1 MGLFSSR
8 LWSSIDA
15 PIFKNSGEKPIESL
29 MNNKVLLIDDD
40 RDNLKLVTRLLE
52 HEQLLVKQAT
62 SGVEGLQLLS
72 EYRPDLVILDINM
85 QGLNGFQ
92 TLKLIRQR
100 NEQVSVMFLTS
111 NRDTED
117 IIRGLEAG
125 ALDYICKPFQPLE
138 LIARVKS
145 QLKFKGI
152 QDDLRIANEKLQNLV
167 DIDDLTGL
175 YNMRSV
181 YERLNQEIDRARR
194 YKHSIAVF
202 MMDMD
207 DFKRVN
213 DNHDH
218 LFGSYVLSEVGK
230 LIKANIRSVDFAA
243 RYGGDEFLICLTQTQ
258 PVGAVRF
265 ADRLRKKIDEH
276 EFVNGPD
283 QIKLSASFGA
293 AILENGKSQ
302 LDAHSIVRLA
312 DAKLYEAKA
321 EGKNRVIS
329 AMVND
334 ETEFDIRRLRRAS

>member
-1 MGLFSSR
+1 
-8 LWSSIDA
+8 
-15 PIFKNSGEKPIESL
+15 
-29 MNNKVLLIDDD
+29 MNNRVLLIDDD
-40 RDNLKLVTRLLE
+40 KDNLRLVSRLLE
-52 HEQLLVKQAT
+52 HEQLIVKQAT
-62 SGVEGLQLLS
+62 SGVEGLQQLT
-72 EYRPDLVILDINM
+72 EFRPDLVILDINM

-152 QDDLRIANEKLQNLV
+152 QDDLRIANEKLQSLV

-218 LFGSYVLSEVGK
+218 LFGSFVLSEVGK

-265 ADRLRKKIDEH
+265 ADRLRKKIDEY

-283 QIKLSASFGA
+283 RIRLSARFGA
-293 AILENGKSQ
+293 AILECGQTQ

-321 EGKNRVIS
+321 GGKNRVIS
-329 AMVND
+329 AMVNE
-334 ETEFDIRRLRRAS
+334 ETQFDIRRLRKAS

>member
-1 MGLFSSR
+1 MLR
-8 LWSSIDA
+8 
-15 PIFKNSGEKPIESL
+15 KH
-29 MNNKVLLIDDD
+29 KVLLIDDD
-40 RDNLKLVTRLLE
+40 QDNLKLVSRLLE
-52 HEQLLVKQAT
+52 HENMEVRKAT
-62 SGVEGLQLLS
+62 SGVEGIQLLG
-72 EYRPDLVILDINM
+72 EFTPDLVILDINM
-85 QGLNGFQ
+85 QGLDGFQ

-100 NEQVSVMFLTS
+100 KEQSSVIFLTS
-111 NRDTED
+111 QSHTED

-138 LIARVKS
+138 LVARVKS

-152 QDDLRIANEKLQNLV
+152 QDDLRLANEKLQSLV

-181 YERLNQEIDRARR
+181 YERLNQEIDRTRR
-194 YKHSIAVF
+194 YKHSLAVF

-258 PVGAVRF
+258 TEGALRF
-265 ADRLRKKIDEH
+265 ADRLRRRIEEH
-276 EFVNGPD
+276 QFVHGPD
-283 QIKLSASFGA
+283 RIQLSASFGA
-293 AILENGKSQ
+293 AILENGRSL

-321 EGKNRVIS
+321 NGKNCIES
-329 AMVND
+329 ALIND
-334 ETEFDIRRLRRAS
+334 DTQSNILKLRKVS

>member
-1 MGLFSSR
+1 
-8 LWSSIDA
+8 
-15 PIFKNSGEKPIESL
+15 

-40 RDNLKLVTRLLE
+40 KDNLKLVTRLLE
-52 HEQLLVKQAT
+52 HEGLVVRSAT
-62 SGVEGLQLLS
+62 SGIEGLQFLG
-72 EYRPDLVILDINM
+72 EFAPDLVVLDINM

-100 NEQVSVMFLTS
+100 KEQVSVIFLTS
-111 NRDTED
+111 KKETDD

-125 ALDYICKPFQPLE
+125 ALDYIGKPFQPLE

-181 YERLNQEIDRARR
+181 YERLNHEIDRARR
-194 YKHSIAVF
+194 YKHSLAVF

-230 LIKANIRSVDFAA
+230 MIKSNIRSVDFAA

-276 EFVNGPD
+276 EFVSGPD
-283 QIKLSASFGA
+283 RIKLSASFGA
-293 AILENGKSQ
+293 SILENGKSL
-302 LDAHSIVRLA
+302 LDAHSLVRLA
-312 DAKLYEAKA
+312 DAKLYEAKGN
-321 EGKNRVIS
+321 GKNCVIS
-329 AMVND
+329 AMVNED
-334 ETEFDIRRLRRAS
+334 TQFDIRELRKAS

>member
-1 MGLFSSR
+1 
-8 LWSSIDA
+8 
-15 PIFKNSGEKPIESL
+15 

-40 RDNLKLVTRLLE
+40 KDNLKLVTRLLE
-52 HEQLLVKQAT
+52 HEGLVVRSAT
-62 SGVEGLQLLS
+62 SGIDGLQLLG
-72 EYRPDLVILDINM
+72 EFVPDLVVLDINM

-100 NEQVSVMFLTS
+100 KEQASVIFLTS
-111 NRDTED
+111 KKETDD

-125 ALDYICKPFQPLE
+125 ALDYIGKPFQPME

-181 YERLNQEIDRARR
+181 YERLNHEIDRARR
-194 YKHSIAVF
+194 YKHSLAVF

-230 LIKANIRSVDFAA
+230 MIKSNIRSVDFAA

-276 EFVNGPD
+276 EFVSGPD
-283 QIKLSASFGA
+283 RIKLSASFGA
-293 AILENGKSQ
+293 SILENGKSL
-302 LDAHSIVRLA
+302 LDAHSLVRLA
-312 DAKLYEAKA
+312 DAKLYEAKGN
-321 EGKNRVIS
+321 GKNCVIS
-329 AMVND
+329 AMVNED
-334 ETEFDIRRLRRAS
+334 TQFDIRQLRKAS

>member
-1 MGLFSSR
+1 
-8 LWSSIDA
+8 
-15 PIFKNSGEKPIESL
+15 
-29 MNNKVLLIDDD
+29 MNNKVLLVDDD
-40 RDNLKLVTRLLE
+40 KDNLKLVTRLLE
-52 HEQLLVKQAT
+52 HEGLVVRSAT
-62 SGVEGLQLLS
+62 SGIEGLQLLG
-72 EYRPDLVILDINM
+72 EFTPDLVVLDINM
-85 QGLNGFQ
+85 QGLNGLQ

-100 NEQVSVMFLTS
+100 KEQASVIFLTS
-111 NRDTED
+111 NSETED

-181 YERLNQEIDRARR
+181 YERLNHEIDRARR
-194 YKHSIAVF
+194 YKHSLAVF

-230 LIKANIRSVDFAA
+230 MIKSNIRSVDFAA

-276 EFVNGPD
+276 EFVSGPD
-283 QIKLSASFGA
+283 RIKLSASFGA
-293 AILENGKSQ
+293 SILENGKSL
-302 LDAHSIVRLA
+302 LDAHSLVRLA

-321 EGKNRVIS
+321 NGKNCVVS
-329 AMVND
+329 AMVNED
-334 ETEFDIRRLRRAS
+334 TQFDIRQLRKAS

>member
-1 MGLFSSR
+1 
-8 LWSSIDA
+8 
-15 PIFKNSGEKPIESL
+15 

-40 RDNLKLVTRLLE
+40 KDNLKLVTRLLE
-52 HEQLLVKQAT
+52 HEGLVVRSAT
-62 SGVEGLQLLS
+62 SGIEGLQVLGEFS
-72 EYRPDLVILDINM
+72 PDLVVLDINM

-100 NEQVSVMFLTS
+100 KEQASVIFLTS
-111 NRDTED
+111 KKETDD

-125 ALDYICKPFQPLE
+125 ALDYIGKPFKPLE

-181 YERLNQEIDRARR
+181 YERLNHEIDRARR
-194 YKHSIAVF
+194 YKHSLAVF

-230 LIKANIRSVDFAA
+230 MIKANIRSVDFAA

-258 PVGAVRF
+258 PVGAIRF

-276 EFVNGPD
+276 EFVSGPD
-283 QIKLSASFGA
+283 RIKLSASFGA
-293 AILENGKSQ
+293 SILENGKSL
-302 LDAHSIVRLA
+302 LDAHSLVRLA

-321 EGKNRVIS
+321 NGKNRVVS
-329 AMVND
+329 AMVNED
-334 ETEFDIRRLRRAS
+334 TQFDIRQLRRAS

>member
-1 MGLFSSR
+1 LFR
-8 LWSSIDA
+8 PASSITLPSFNKSAD
-15 PIFKNSGEKPIESL
+15 FPIEL
-29 MNNKVLLIDDD
+29 VMNNRVLLIDDD
-40 RDNLKLVTRLLE
+40 KDNLRLVTKLLE
-52 HEQLLVKQAT
+52 HEDLVVQQAT
-62 SGVEGLQLLS
+62 SGVEGLQQLT
-72 EYRPDLVILDINM
+72 EFRPDLVILDINM

-117 IIRGLEAG
+117 IIQGLEAG

-152 QDDLRIANEKLQNLV
+152 QDDLRIANEKLQSLV

-230 LIKANIRSVDFAA
+230 LIKSNIRSVDFAA
-243 RYGGDEFLICLTQTQ
+243 RYGGDEFLICLTQTD
-258 PVGAVRF
+258 PMGAVRF
-265 ADRLRKKIDEH
+265 ADRLRKKIDAH
-276 EFVNGPD
+276 EFISGPD
-283 QIKLSASFGA
+283 RIQLSASFGA
-293 AILENGKSQ
+293 AILENGRSL

-321 EGKNRVIS
+321 SGKNRVES
-329 AMVND
+329 AMVNED
-334 ETEFDIRRLRRAS
+334 TPFDIRRLRKAS

>member
-1 MGLFSSR
+1 
-8 LWSSIDA
+8 
-15 PIFKNSGEKPIESL
+15 

-40 RDNLKLVTRLLE
+40 KDNLKLVTRLLE
-52 HEQLLVKQAT
+52 HEGLVVRSAT
-62 SGVEGLQLLS
+62 SGIDGLQLLS
-72 EYRPDLVILDINM
+72 EFSPDLVVLDINM

-100 NEQVSVMFLTS
+100 KEQASVIFLTS
-111 NRDTED
+111 QKETDD

-125 ALDYICKPFQPLE
+125 ALDYIGKPFQPLE

-152 QDDLRIANEKLQNLV
+152 QDDLRVANEKLQNLV

-181 YERLNQEIDRARR
+181 YERLNHEIDRARR
-194 YKHSIAVF
+194 YKHSLAVF

-230 LIKANIRSVDFAA
+230 MIKSNIRSVDFAA

-265 ADRLRKKIDEH
+265 ADRLRKKIDDH
-276 EFVNGPD
+276 EFVSGPD
-283 QIKLSASFGA
+283 RIKLSASFGA
-293 AILENGKSQ
+293 SILENGKSL
-302 LDAHSIVRLA
+302 LDAHSLVRLA
-312 DAKLYEAKA
+312 DAKLYEAKGS
-321 EGKNRVIS
+321 GKNCVIS
-329 AMVND
+329 AMVNED
-334 ETEFDIRRLRRAS
+334 TQFDIRQLRKAS

>member
-1 MGLFSSR
+1 MIRGQR
-8 LWSSIDA
+8 
-15 PIFKNSGEKPIESL
+15 
-29 MNNKVLLIDDD
+29 VLHIDDD
-40 RDNLKLVTRLLE
+40 KDNLKLVGRLLQ
-52 HEQLLVKQAT
+52 HEGFEVRQAR
-62 SGVEGLQLLS
+62 SGIEGLQLLN
-72 EYRPDLVILDINM
+72 EFLPDLVILDVNM

-100 NEQVSVMFLTS
+100 KEHASVIFLTS
-111 NRDTED
+111 HRATED

-152 QDDLRIANEKLQNLV
+152 QDDLRVANEKLQDLV
-167 DIDDLTGL
+167 DTDDLTGL

-194 YKHSIAVF
+194 YKHSLAVF

-230 LIKANIRSVDFAA
+230 MIKSNIRSVDFAA
-243 RYGGDEFLICLTQTQ
+243 RYGGDEFLICLTQTE
-258 PVGAVRF
+258 PTGALRF
-265 ADRLRKKIDEH
+265 ADRLRKKIAEH
-276 EFVNGPD
+276 LFVSGPD
-283 QIKLSASFGA
+283 EIRLTASFGA
-293 AILENGKSQ
+293 SILENGKSL
-302 LDAHSIVRLA
+302 LDAHSLVRIA

-321 EGKNRVIS
+321 NGKDRIEH
-329 AMVND
+329 AMVNED
-334 ETEFDIRRLRRAS
+334 TQFDIRSLRKVS

>member
-1 MGLFSSR
+1 MV
-8 LWSSIDA
+8 
-15 PIFKNSGEKPIESL
+15 SGRKI
-29 MNNKVLLIDDD
+29 LLVDDD
-40 RDNLKLVTRLLE
+40 ADNLKIVSRLLE
-52 HEQLLVKQAT
+52 NEGLVVQQAT
-62 SGVEGLQLLS
+62 SGSEGLHLLTEFS
-72 EYRPDLVILDINM
+72 PDLVILDVNM
-85 QGLNGFQ
+85 PGLNGFQ

-100 NEQVSVMFLTS
+100 REQVSVIFLTS
-111 NRDTED
+111 NKGTED

-125 ALDYICKPFQPLE
+125 ALDYIGKPFQPLE

-152 QDDLRIANEKLQNLV
+152 QDELRVANEKLQNLV

-181 YERLNQEIDRARR
+181 YERLNQEMDRARR
-194 YKHSIAVF
+194 YKHSVAVF

-218 LFGSYVLSEVGK
+218 LFGSFVLSEVGK
-230 LIKANIRSVDFAA
+230 IIKSNIRSVDFAA

-265 ADRLRKKIDEH
+265 ADRLRKKISEH
-276 EFVNGPD
+276 EFVSGPD
-283 QIKLSASFGA
+283 RIQLSASFGS
-293 AILENGKSQ
+293 AILENGKSL
-302 LDAHSIVRLA
+302 LDAHSLVRLA

-321 EGKNRVIS
+321 NGKNRVES
-329 AMVND
+329 AMANE
-334 ETEFDIRRLRRAS
+334 ETLFDVRQLRKIG